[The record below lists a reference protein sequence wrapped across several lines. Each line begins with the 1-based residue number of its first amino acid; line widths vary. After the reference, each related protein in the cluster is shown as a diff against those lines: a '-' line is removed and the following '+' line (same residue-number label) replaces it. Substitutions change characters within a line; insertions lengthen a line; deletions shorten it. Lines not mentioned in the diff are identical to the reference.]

1 MIVVLDTNI
10 VAEMFIECAAAA
22 QADYLV
28 TGDKGHLLTLQQV
41 AGVPIV
47 AASDF
52 LRRLG
57 QPENPA

>member
-10 VAEMFIECAAAA
+10 ECAVAA

-41 AGVPIV
+41 AGVRIV
-47 AASDF
+47 VASDF
-52 LRRLG
+52 LRRLDLL
-57 QPENPA
+57 EKPA